1 MMRPLAAL
9 FATVAAVVAAGACSL
24 TNQEGPLVTCSMLE
38 CGRINACQE
47 GIIAQCVDGETV
59 KYRVC
64 AVTDICAAEWQKPG
78 QYRCEAEDTDCQG
91 CRPEREL
98 GCDDP
103 SSTRAAEARAAQ
115 AVVAARAAQAARAG
129 AERPR
134 GPPRNRVKR
143 RSPARASARTSSS
156 FS

>member
-1 MMRPLAAL
+1 MRPLAAL

-91 CRPEREL
+91 CRPEREARL
-98 GCDDP
+98 RRPPLRRGRRRRGRRRRWWRRGRRRRRGRELSDRADP
-103 SSTRAAEARAAQ
+103 RAIA
-115 AVVAARAAQAARAG
+115 
-129 AERPR
+129 
-134 GPPRNRVKR
+134 
-143 RSPARASARTSSS
+143 
-156 FS
+156 